1 MIIQRNLT
9 KVTFWYTYL
18 LKPKNVLYYTTT
30 DVSLKTHSNHGVYVC
45 FVCFKRT
52 HENIG
57 NLLLIL
63 VSVFWQEDRTEHKLS
78 HFCGPSSHKH
88 VTIVTWYTNYVRQ
101 TLGWKN
107 IISQTKAPFVE
118 EDIDYGET
126 TYHTLYSATEGGTNS
141 VSHHKPNISCNDTH
155 GSQRKYT
162 PLKTR
167 YQIRSLYQLFIA
179 SSSSTRHWA
188 VVKSTKLFFQPILSK
203 QTIFLHMNIMKP
215 RTGCVL

>member
-1 MIIQRNLT
+1 MSVDLATPSWRHLVVLCIIWLIGGA
-9 KVTFWYTYL
+9 L
-18 LKPKNVLYYTTT
+18 LKTAPSVVREGGKIKILHSGGTC
-30 DVSLKTHSNHGVYVC
+30 LKAHSNHDGVYVC

-126 TYHTLYSATEGGTNS
+126 TYPLLCNRRRNEFCFTPQTKHFLQWHTWFAEKIYSAQN
-141 VSHHKPNISCNDTH
+141 
-155 GSQRKYT
+155 
-162 PLKTR
+162 
-167 YQIRSLYQLFIA
+167 
-179 SSSSTRHWA
+179 
-188 VVKSTKLFFQPILSK
+188 
-203 QTIFLHMNIMKP
+203 
-215 RTGCVL
+215 